1 MCFYAWFILFFEIGF
16 TYVALAGLELL
27 GLSDPPASAIRVVG
41 RMDTTVPGR
50 HGVFNDKK
58 FFLAGAENV

>member
-27 GLSDPPASAIRVVG
+27 GLSDPPASVRGI
-41 RMDTTVPGR
+41 PLQ
-50 HGVFNDKK
+50 
-58 FFLAGAENV
+58 LA